1 MKVDEYKKLVE
12 QGCKSL
18 WKNYGIL
25 PSVAF
30 AQSALESGW
39 GSSGLATRY
48 NNLFGIKGSYLGNS
62 VNLPTTEFYDGK
74 TPVSIIDGFRAYP
87 DWSTSILDYGN
98 FLNVN
103 SRYRKSIGMR
113 DPYQQISEI
122 WRSGYA
128 TDPNYVSKIMSIIN
142 ANGVLEWDREVL
154 GGSNVNT
161 SNTNT
166 NVSSSKLDTIARE
179 VIRGDYGNGNNRKEN
194 LFKAVQN
201 VVNLKM
207 EGRYY
212 RTNESIEYLS
222 TLIIQ
227 GKLGNG
233 ETRKNNIYNLV
244 QKRVNELV

>member
-1 MKVDEYKKLVE
+1 MSPEEFKRTIEK
-12 QGCKSL
+12 GCKSL

-30 AQSALESGW
+30 AQAALESGW
-39 GSSGLATRY
+39 GTSSLATRY

-62 VNLPTTEFYDGK
+62 VKLPTTEFYDGK
-74 TPVSIIDGFRAYP
+74 TPVNIVDGFRAYP
-87 DWSTSILDYGN
+87 NWNTSILDYGN

-103 SRYRKSIGMR
+103 SRYKKSIGMR

-122 WRSGYA
+122 WRAGYA

-142 ANGVLEWDREVL
+142 ANGVSQWDREVL
-154 GGSNVNT
+154 GGSKVNT
-161 SNTNT
+161 PKPSTNASNT
-166 NVSSSKLDTIARE
+166 KLDTIARD
-179 VIRGDYGNGNNRKEN
+179 VIRGYYGNGNTRKEN

-207 EGRYY
+207 SGRYY
-212 RTNESIEYLS
+212 RTNDSIEYLA
-222 TLIIQ
+222 TLVIQ

-233 ETRKNNIYNLV
+233 EARKNNIYNLV
-244 QKRVNELV
+244 QKRVNELA